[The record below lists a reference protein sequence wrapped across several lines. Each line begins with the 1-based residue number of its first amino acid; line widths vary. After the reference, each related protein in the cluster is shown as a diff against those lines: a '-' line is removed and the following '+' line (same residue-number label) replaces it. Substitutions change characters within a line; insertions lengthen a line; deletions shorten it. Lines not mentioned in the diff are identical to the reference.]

1 MHISSAIKNF
11 TQVSLLGVLL
21 AFCLSVST
29 CAAGEVIITEGMVCV
44 DKDGIVEVCV
54 RDQYYTP
61 SNGRGLLR
69 SGQIAD
75 GDPVRVRIVYDKRY
89 EFRGHVTV
97 LK

>member
-44 DKDGIVEVCV
+44 DKDGIVASSEESVGEFWFGEITKV
-54 RDQYYTP
+54 VIYRRFVGFLRAETVGFSGDQ
-61 SNGRGLLR
+61 
-69 SGQIAD
+69 
-75 GDPVRVRIVYDKRY
+75 
-89 EFRGHVTV
+89 F
-97 LK
+97 